1 MLSGIAARAI
11 IPVAVAVTGF
21 VVLGCLLLHSFI
33 KGDLVADTIRHEVGM
48 ADTIVKSTR
57 YAMLEN
63 DRDMLQ
69 QSLFDIGSQ
78 QGVEHVRIFNKKGI
92 VMFSSDP
99 GEINRGVNKQAAGC
113 NGCHDRPRPATRLG
127 TMEQSR
133 RFTNAHGSEVLAVM
147 TPIYNEPSCAV
158 ADCHRPVADNELLGT
173 LDIGFSMTPLLG
185 SLSQLRMRL
194 MVFCTMILFLAV
206 GGVCALLRRTVLLP
220 VRQLAL
226 FSQEMAA
233 GKVDRRSPEGSEEIE
248 TIAAVLRYQALELQ
262 QERSEKKPGRDK
274 KLD

>member
-1 MLSGIAARAI
+1 MLNGIAARAI
-11 IPVAVAVTGF
+11 VPVAVAVTGF

-33 KGDLVADTIRHEVGM
+33 KDDLIADTIRHEVGM

-57 YAMLEN
+57 HAMLKN

-92 VMFSSDP
+92 VMFSSDA
-99 GEINRGVNKQAAGC
+99 GEIDRSVNKQAAGC

-127 TMEQSR
+127 TMEQAR
-133 RFTNAHGSEVLAVM
+133 RFTNGHGSEVLAVM

-158 ADCHRPVADNELLGT
+158 ANCHRPVAENELLGT
-173 LDIGFSMTPLLG
+173 LDIGFSMAPLQG

-194 MVFCTMILFLAV
+194 IIFCAMILFLAV
-206 GGVCALLRRTVLLP
+206 AGVSALLRRTVLLP
-220 VRQLAL
+220 ISQLML
-226 FSQEMAA
+226 YSQEMAA
-233 GKVDRRSPEGSEEIE
+233 GKVDCRSPEGSEEIE

-262 QERSEKKPGRDK
+262 QKHLEKIPDRDTPR
-274 KLD
+274 D